1 VGELA
6 VLNARKRKI
15 QRQLE
20 KLGEDELKY
29 TQRLEQNQRDLEKAM
44 MAPAAISSLVPL
56 FERDIEVCQSE
67 LERIARLKQVL
78 GQEWSEITSSPP
90 RECAA

>member
-1 VGELA
+1 VGELT

-20 KLGEDELKY
+20 KLGQEELKY
-29 TQRLEQNQRDLEKAM
+29 TQRLEQNRRDLEKAAL
-44 MAPAAISSLVPL
+44 APAAISSLVPL
-56 FERDIEVCQSE
+56 FEKDIEVCETE

-78 GQEWSEITSSPP
+78 GQEWSEISSSPP
-90 RECAA
+90 QEFAA